1 MGKVRRKNS
10 CSIVLGV
17 IACCFHTCVAL
28 AVGNTEP
35 SPLSE
40 DESRTYS
47 SVSTI
52 LKRSLAKPVSD
63 RKIFNSCISGMVSG
77 VDPESAY
84 IDSEGFDNL
93 LKQGGTTGVGLE
105 LDASGGYPTVV
116 APIEDGPAYEG
127 GVKTGDVVIKIDNS
141 STNHMPLV
149 EMVRHLRGP
158 AGSQVRLTI
167 KRPGEIQPIRI
178 ILTRAMFNTKSV
190 KFRLLEPNYGY
201 IRISQFVEH
210 TGISIARALQS
221 LREQNGQDL
230 SGLILDLRNNPG
242 GLLTSAFVVTS
253 IFLPQNTLIAYTEG
267 RDPNDNRRYLSGPE
281 KYLRLP
287 REVREFSKPPA
298 SVQNLPLVV
307 LVNGGSAAGSEIV
320 AGALQDHKRARI
332 LGTPTFGRD
341 SLQTIL
347 PLSGHTALKL
357 TTAHWFSPNGRSA
370 SPDGISPDIV
380 VGENLSTGHD
390 YQLEQ
395 AMLLLK
401 ATKDQAH

>member
-1 MGKVRRKNS
+1 
-10 CSIVLGV
+10 
-17 IACCFHTCVAL
+17 
-28 AVGNTEP
+28 
-35 SPLSE
+35 
-40 DESRTYS
+40 
-47 SVSTI
+47 
-52 LKRSLAKPVSD
+52 
-63 RKIFNSCISGMVSG
+63 
-77 VDPESAY
+77 
-84 IDSEGFDNL
+84 
-93 LKQGGTTGVGLE
+93 
-105 LDASGGYPTVV
+105 
-116 APIEDGPAYEG
+116 
-127 GVKTGDVVIKIDNS
+127 
-141 STNHMPLV
+141 
-149 EMVRHLRGP
+149 
-158 AGSQVRLTI
+158 
-167 KRPGEIQPIRI
+167 
-178 ILTRAMFNTKSV
+178 MFNTRSV

-210 TGISIARALQS
+210 TGISIARALQL

-287 REVREFSKPPA
+287 REVREFPKLPA

-401 ATKDQAH
+401 ATKDKAH